1 MPYSGLLPFLR
12 IDYTILEREIEMCQ
26 CPTAGFFHFYDGINN
41 NILAYAN
48 CVNALNRA
56 SSISTGLQNIRLER

>member
-1 MPYSGLLPFLR
+1 MVQLR
-12 IDYTILEREIEMCQ
+12 LCQ
-26 CPTAGFFHFYDGINN
+26 CPTVGFFHFYDGINN

-56 SSISTGLQNIRLER
+56 SSISTLFVAVGAAVVQDVSMP